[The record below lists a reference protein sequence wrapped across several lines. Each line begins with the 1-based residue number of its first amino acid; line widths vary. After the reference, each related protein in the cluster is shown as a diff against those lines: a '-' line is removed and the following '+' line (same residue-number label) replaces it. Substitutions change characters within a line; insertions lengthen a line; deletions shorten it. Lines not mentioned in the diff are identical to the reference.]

1 MVRPKRHRGRKVLI
15 IAAALIL
22 TGEIGAGFLI
32 DHAPRKIR
40 FPHFARVMNSIRPPQ
55 SSKTILF
62 FGSSRF
68 GNAISVQTVTAGL
81 RESNADDGFVLF
93 NAAVGAGDPVAMEF
107 LTDKLLAAGIHPS
120 MVIVEILPEVMARRN
135 LWLNFHLGRQFT
147 WLETWK
153 SLPDA
158 HLAGTLSVALATR
171 LNAVYT
177 FRNEFQQWAIDA
189 LGLPF
194 EPAAVRETIAKR
206 RQAMNRFKAGGLQKG
221 TELARKNVRRYEI
234 GGLNARALSRMLAQ
248 YSAVGTTVVLVAPP
262 VSSPY
267 LSGYPAPV
275 NQAYLDY
282 MRRLGKMYGTYFFD
296 FRDRLPDRY
305 FYTPYYTNPD
315 GKLLFSQ
322 LVARE
327 ILVPLLSSGT
337 DSRLKTT
344 SIKAT
349 EKSHP

>member
-1 MVRPKRHRGRKVLI
+1 MVGPKHHRGRKVLI

-22 TGEIGAGFLI
+22 AGEIGAGFLI
-32 DHAPRKIR
+32 DYAPAKIR
-40 FPHFARVMNSIRPPQ
+40 FPQFARVMESLQALQ

-81 RESNADDGFVLF
+81 RENDADHGFMLF
-93 NAAVGAGDPVAMEF
+93 NAAIGAGDPVAMEF
-107 LTDKLLAAGIHPS
+107 LTDKLLAAGIRPS
-120 MVIVEILPEVMARRN
+120 MVVVEILPEVTARRN

-147 WLETWK
+147 WLEAWK

-158 HLAGTLSVALATR
+158 YLAGTLSLTLATR

-177 FRNEFQQWAIDA
+177 FRNEFQQWAMEA

-194 EPAAVRETIAKR
+194 EPPAVREAIAAR
-206 RQAMNRFKAGGLQKG
+206 RKAMNRFKAGGLQKG
-221 TELARKNVRRYEI
+221 TALARKNVRRYEI
-234 GGLNARALSRMLAQ
+234 GGLNARALTRMIER

-267 LSGYPAPV
+267 RSGYPRAV
-275 NQAYLDY
+275 DQAYLDY
-282 MRRLGKMYGTYFFD
+282 MRALAKIDRTYFFD
-296 FRDRLPDRY
+296 FRHRLPDRH
-305 FYTPYYTNPD
+305 FYTPYYTNAD
-315 GKLLFSQ
+315 GKLHFSQ

-327 ILVPLLSSGT
+327 ILVPLLNGVG
-337 DSRLKTT
+337 
-344 SIKAT
+344 KAALQRV
-349 EKSHP
+349 SVD